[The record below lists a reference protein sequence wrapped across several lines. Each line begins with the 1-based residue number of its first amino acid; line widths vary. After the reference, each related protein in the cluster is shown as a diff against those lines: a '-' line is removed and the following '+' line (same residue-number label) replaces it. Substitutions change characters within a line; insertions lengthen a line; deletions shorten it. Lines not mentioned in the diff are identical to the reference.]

1 MGGVNH
7 NGITDSINHNF
18 GRIRIDPYNS
28 LPIEKMFTFHSVIIL
43 FKAVFNKNKNHY
55 YYDIFLKNGS
65 YKDKSNTQYF

>member
-1 MGGVNH
+1 
-7 NGITDSINHNF
+7 
-18 GRIRIDPYNS
+18 
-28 LPIEKMFTFHSVIIL
+28 MFTFHSVIIL